1 MIVRQ
6 AFVAKNR
13 YFAKGESFPDGFLSA
28 EDLQEAQN
36 RGFLEPEAAA
46 KKAVSSGTTK
56 KNSDNA
62 K

>member
-13 YFAKGESFPDGFLSA
+13 YFAKGEPFPDGFLSA
-28 EDLQEAQN
+28 EELQEAQD
-36 RGFLEPEAAA
+36 RGFLESEAAA
-46 KKAVSSGTTK
+46 KKAVSAGATK
-56 KNSDNA
+56 KNSSNA